1 MNLEFVSGRK
11 MAVAGRTL
19 ACAGVF
25 AVMSSMV
32 ASAAEYKVDLSH
44 SAINFKTKHLGISWL
59 TGRFN
64 KFEGTM
70 SYDPAAGPEAQSIS
84 IVIDTT
90 SLDTN
95 WADRDKHL
103 RGPDFFNTDKFPTA
117 TFKSTGYVG
126 DADGGALTGDLT
138 LLGVTKSISFDI
150 KKIAEG
156 SDPWGGYRAGFE
168 GSYTLKRA
176 DWGMDYNLGPAA
188 ENVELEL
195 MIESIKAN

>member
-1 MNLEFVSGRK
+1 MKVEYLSGTNILTAGK
-11 MAVAGRTL
+11 TLLMAGAIAAMCGTVAG
-19 ACAGVF
+19 
-25 AVMSSMV
+25 
-32 ASAAEYKVDLSH
+32 AAEYKVDLSH
-44 SAINFKTKHLGISWL
+44 SAILFKTKHLGMSWL

-64 KFEGTM
+64 KFEGTLK
-70 SYDPAAGPEAQSIS
+70 YDPSGGPEAQSIS

-103 RGPDFFNTDKFPTA
+103 RSKDFFNVDEHPTA
-117 TFKSTGYVG
+117 TFKSTKFEG
-126 DADGGALTGDLT
+126 DANGGTLSGDLT
-138 LLGVTKSISFDI
+138 MLGVTKPVSFQI
-150 KKIAEG
+150 KKLGEG
-156 SDPWGGYRAGFE
+156 DDPWGGYRVGFE

-195 MIESIKAN
+195 LIEAIKAK

>member
-1 MNLEFVSGRK
+1 MNLEFVSGKRI
-11 MAVAGRTL
+11 AVAGKTL
-19 ACAGVF
+19 MCAAVF
-25 AVMSSMV
+25 AAMSSVV
-32 ASAAEYKVDLSH
+32 ANAAEYKVDLSH
-44 SAINFKTKHLGISWL
+44 SAINFKTKHLGLSWL

-70 SYDPAAGPEAQSIS
+70 TYDPAAGPDVQGIS

-103 RGPDFFNTDKFPTA
+103 RGADFFNVDKFPTA
-117 TFKSTGYVG
+117 TFKSTGYAG
-126 DADGGALTGDLT
+126 DANGGTLTGDLT
-138 LLGVTKSISFDI
+138 LLGVTKSISFEI

-156 SDPWGGYRAGFE
+156 DDPWGGYRAGFE

-176 DWGMDYNLGPAA
+176 DFGMDYNLGPAA
-188 ENVELEL
+188 ENIELDL
-195 MIESIKAN
+195 LIEGIKAK